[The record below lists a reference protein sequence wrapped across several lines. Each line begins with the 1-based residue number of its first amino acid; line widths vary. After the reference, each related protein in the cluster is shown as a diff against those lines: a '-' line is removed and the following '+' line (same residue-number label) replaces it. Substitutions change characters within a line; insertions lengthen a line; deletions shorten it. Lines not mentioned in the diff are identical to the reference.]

1 MNVMIVGG
9 GQVGDYLAS
18 LLMERGHKVTL
29 IEQREGRIPTL
40 KRDLPE
46 EAIVLGNGTDP
57 KLLETAGIRNA
68 DVLAAVT
75 GADETNLVIATLA
88 RYEFGVRRV
97 VARVNN
103 PRNNWLF
110 NPSMGVDLGVNQ
122 ADLMARVVAEEMSM
136 GDMMTLLKLHRGQF
150 SLVERKVDPLRRHR
164 RQTQGPQA
172 AAGVRAG
179 GRHSRREPHDPP
191 RRYGA
196 GRGRRGAGHRARQ
209 PSGSAGQDPRPGRVT
224 RAIT

>member
-1 MNVMIVGG
+1 MFVIIVGG

-29 IEQREGRIPTL
+29 IEQREKRIPTL

-46 EAIVLGNGTDP
+46 DAIVLGNGADP
-57 KLLETAGIRNA
+57 KTLEAAGIRNA

-88 RYEFGVRRV
+88 RFEFGVRRV

-150 SLVERKVDPLRRHR
+150 SLVERKVDPASAAIGVKLRDLNLPLECVLVAVIRD
-164 RQTQGPQA
+164 A
-172 AAGVRAG
+172 
-179 GRHSRREPHDPP
+179 SLMLP
-191 RRYGA
+191 RGDT
-196 GRGRRGAGHRARQ
+196 
-209 PSGSAGQDPRPGRVT
+209 SLSAGDEVL
-224 RAIT
+224 AIAHDSQLESLAKILGPAS

>member
-18 LLMERGHKVTL
+18 LLLERGHKVTI
-29 IEQREGRIPTL
+29 IEQRDARIPTL
-40 KRDLPE
+40 KRDLPDE
-46 EAIVLGNGTDP
+46 SIVLGNGTDP
-57 KLLETAGIRNA
+57 KVLEAAGIRNA

-88 RYEFGVRRV
+88 RFEFGVRRV

-150 SLVERKVDPLRRHR
+150 SLVERKVDAASKAIGVKLRDLSLPLECILVAVIRDANLLLPRGD
-164 RQTQGPQA
+164 TQL
-172 AAGVRAG
+172 AAGDEVMAIV
-179 GRHSRREPHDPP
+179 HDSHLEQLATLLGP
-191 RRYGA
+191 A
-196 GRGRRGAGHRARQ
+196 
-209 PSGSAGQDPRPGRVT
+209 V
-224 RAIT
+224 

>member
-1 MNVMIVGG
+1 MNVMIVGA

-18 LLMERGHKVTL
+18 LLVERGHKVTI
-29 IEQREGRIPTL
+29 IEQREARLVKL
-40 KRDLPE
+40 KRDLPGE
-46 EAIVLGNGTDP
+46 SIVLGSGTDP
-57 KLLETAGIRNA
+57 KTLEAAGIRSA

-88 RYEFGVRRV
+88 RFEFGVRRV

-150 SLVERKVDPLRRHR
+150 SLVERRVDPASAAIGVNLRDLKLPQECVLVAVIRDANLIIPRGDTALNAGDEVMAIVHDSHLEHLASIL
-164 RQTQGPQA
+164 GPA
-172 AAGVRAG
+172 K
-179 GRHSRREPHDPP
+179 
-191 RRYGA
+191 
-196 GRGRRGAGHRARQ
+196 
-209 PSGSAGQDPRPGRVT
+209 
-224 RAIT
+224 

>member
-1 MNVMIVGG
+1 MFVMIVGG

-18 LLMERGHKVTL
+18 LLIERGHKVTL
-29 IEQREGRIPTL
+29 IEQREARIPTL
-40 KRDLPE
+40 KRDLPGD
-46 EAIVLGNGTDP
+46 AIVLGNGTDP
-57 KLLETAGIRNA
+57 KTLEAAGIRSA

-88 RYEFGVRRV
+88 RFEFGVRRV

-122 ADLMARVVAEEMSM
+122 ADLMARVVAEEMAM

-150 SLVERKVDPLRRHR
+150 SLVERKVDPASAAIGVKLRDLKLPLECVLVAVIRDANL
-164 RQTQGPQA
+164 TI
-172 AAGVRAG
+172 
-179 GRHSRREPHDPP
+179 P
-191 RRYGA
+191 RGDTEL
-196 GRGRRGAGHRARQ
+196 
-209 PSGSAGQDPRPGRVT
+209 SAGDEVL
-224 RAIT
+224 AIAHDSHLEQLAKILGPA

>member
-1 MNVMIVGG
+1 MNVIIVGA

-18 LLMERGHKVTL
+18 LLIERGHKVTI
-29 IEQREGRIPTL
+29 IEQREARLAAL

-46 EAIVLGNGTDP
+46 DSIVLGNGTDP
-57 KLLETAGIRNA
+57 KVLEAAGIRSA

-88 RYEFGVRRV
+88 RFEFNVRRV

-110 NPSMGVDLGVNQ
+110 NPTMGVDLGVNQ
-122 ADLMARVVAEEMSM
+122 ADLMAHVVAEEMSM

-150 SLVERKVDPLRRHR
+150 SLVERKVDPASAAIDVKLKDLNLPLECVLVAVIRDANLMLPRGD
-164 RQTQGPQA
+164 TQL
-172 AAGVRAG
+172 AAGDDVMAIV
-179 GRHSRREPHDPP
+179 HDSNLEQLAAIL
-191 RRYGA
+191 G
-196 GRGRRGAGHRARQ
+196 
-209 PSGSAGQDPRPGRVT
+209 PSK
-224 RAIT
+224 

>member
-1 MNVMIVGG
+1 MNVMIVGA

-18 LLMERGHKVTL
+18 LLMERGHKVTV
-29 IEQREGRIPTL
+29 IEQREARLPAL

-46 EAIVLGNGTDP
+46 ETIVLGNGTDP
-57 KLLETAGIRNA
+57 KVLEAAGIRNM

-75 GADETNLVIATLA
+75 GADESNLVIATLA
-88 RYEFGVRRV
+88 RFEFNVPRV

-150 SLVERKVDPLRRHR
+150 SLVERKVDPASAAIGVKLRDLNLPLECVLVAVIRDANLTIPR
-164 RQTQGPQA
+164 GDTQL
-172 AAGVRAG
+172 AAGDEVMAIA
-179 GRHSRREPHDPP
+179 HDSHLEVLAKILGP
-191 RRYGA
+191 
-196 GRGRRGAGHRARQ
+196 
-209 PSGSAGQDPRPGRVT
+209 
-224 RAIT
+224 AIK

>member
-1 MNVMIVGG
+1 MNVMIVGA

-18 LLMERGHKVTL
+18 LLMERGHKVTV
-29 IEQREGRIPTL
+29 IEQREARLATL

-57 KLLETAGIRNA
+57 KVLEAAGIRNM

-88 RYEFGVRRV
+88 RFEFNVRRV

-150 SLVERKVDPLRRHR
+150 SLVERKVDPASAAIGVKLRELNLPLECVLVAVIRDANLMIPR
-164 RQTQGPQA
+164 GDTQL
-172 AAGVRAG
+172 AAGDEVMAIA
-179 GRHSRREPHDPP
+179 HDSHLEMLAQILGP
-191 RRYGA
+191 
-196 GRGRRGAGHRARQ
+196 
-209 PSGSAGQDPRPGRVT
+209 VT
-224 RAIT
+224 K

>member
-150 SLVERKVDPLRRHR
+150 SLVERKVDPASAAIGVKLRDLKLPLECVLVAVIRDANLTIPR
-164 RQTQGPQA
+164 GDTA
-172 AAGVRAG
+172 LAAGDEVLAIA
-179 GRHSRREPHDPP
+179 HDSHLEVLAKILGP
-191 RRYGA
+191 A
-196 GRGRRGAGHRARQ
+196 E
-209 PSGSAGQDPRPGRVT
+209 
-224 RAIT
+224 

>member
-1 MNVMIVGG
+1 MNVMIVGA

-18 LLMERGHKVTL
+18 LLMERGHKVTVV
-29 IEQREGRIPTL
+29 EQREARMPQL

-46 EAIVLGNGTDP
+46 ESLVLGNGTDP
-57 KLLETAGIRNA
+57 KVLEKAGIRNM

-88 RYEFGVRRV
+88 RFEFGVPRV

-150 SLVERKVDPLRRHR
+150 SLVERKVDPSSTAVGVKLRDMKLPLECVMVAVIRDANLMLPR
-164 RQTQGPQA
+164 GDTQL
-172 AAGVRAG
+172 AAGDEVMAIV
-179 GRHSRREPHDPP
+179 HDSHLEQLAEILGP
-191 RRYGA
+191 A
-196 GRGRRGAGHRARQ
+196 KQ
-209 PSGSAGQDPRPGRVT
+209 
-224 RAIT
+224 